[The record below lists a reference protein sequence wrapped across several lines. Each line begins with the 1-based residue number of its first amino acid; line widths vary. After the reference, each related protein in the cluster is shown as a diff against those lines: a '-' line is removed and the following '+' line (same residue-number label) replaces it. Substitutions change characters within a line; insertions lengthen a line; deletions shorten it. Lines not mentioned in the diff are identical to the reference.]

1 MIFIFGQ
8 LLRQALP
15 RKEEDGGDNETGM
28 DGDSQVKEEA
38 AKAEKLRRKRMAQEQ
53 RAKMMA
59 KMNNMQQ
66 AFMKSNKGFFAE
78 DMEVDG

>member
-1 MIFIFGQ
+1 
-8 LLRQALP
+8 
-15 RKEEDGGDNETGM
+15 M
-28 DGDSQVKEEA
+28 DDTSANGDSQAKEEA

-66 AFMKSNKGFFAE
+66 AFMKSNKGFFTE
-78 DMEVDG
+78 EMDVDA